1 MELHSN
7 SYPSRRIFLLE
18 LWKHDMIIKRLAM
31 LSCLISLVCFSG
43 YASATFEFTTN
54 MNMKT
59 CLIQECKDDTAR
71 LAPQRI
77 KTRVVIN
84 PKSGTDSKKNMER
97 LISQLLDQSVFDF
110 EIFYTNGPNHAT
122 ELSKEAAL
130 LGYGLVLAVGGD
142 GTVNE
147 VGKGLI
153 GSDTAMGIIPSG
165 SGNGLAKHL
174 NISSDPKIA
183 IQIINRFQSI
193 PIDTIQI
200 NNDQFIGI
208 AGIGFDAHIARQFAM
223 CKKRGFW
230 SYATLV
236 LQEYPYY
243 SPRFFEMEIDGT
255 WVRKEGLLISFA
267 NSSQYGNDIKIAPQ
281 ASLCDGYLNIII
293 LKSPPVYALP
303 DVLMKLRNGTI
314 THSKYYESI
323 CCKEVVVHTNKLIAH
338 IDGEPVFFENGIRL
352 KVLPKSLKVIVP

>member
-1 MELHSN
+1 
-7 SYPSRRIFLLE
+7 
-18 LWKHDMIIKRLAM
+18 MIKKRLAM
-31 LSCLISLVCFSG
+31 LSCLILLVCFSG
-43 YASATFEFTTN
+43 YASATYEFNTKIN
-54 MNMKT
+54 MTMKT
-59 CLIQECKDDTAR
+59 RLIQECKDDTTR

-183 IQIINRFQSI
+183 IQIINQFQSI

-243 SPRFFEMEIDGT
+243 SPRIFEMEIDGT

-281 ASLCDGYLNIII
+281 ANLCDGYLNIVI
-293 LKSPPVYALP
+293 LKRPPFYALP

-323 CCKEVVVHTNKLIAH
+323 RCKEVVVHTNKLIAH